1 MGKGKQTLLLVSLL
15 MMMLLSSSVLVSSFS
30 MEEAGVE
37 ANRFAADAKDKTTEA
52 AKEASES
59 WADWAK
65 DKFTDNNAFDQ
76 WCELNG
82 RGMGFRHDNSREA
95 ANQMEDK
102 AGDAASLAKQKFSDA
117 VYGSADALGARGMT
131 DEGKNAAENGYKD
144 AINGATHAYET
155 ARDTM
160 TNQAKSAY
168 ESAKEKASE
177 AAANLGARI
186 N

>member
-1 MGKGKQTLLLVSLL
+1 

-52 AKEASES
+52 AKQAEEASES

-65 DKFTDNNAFDQ
+65 DKFT
-76 WCELNG
+76 E
-82 RGMGFRHDNSREA
+82 GMGFRHDNSREA
-95 ANQMEDK
+95 ANQMKDK
-102 AGDAASLAKQKFSDA
+102 AGDAANLAKQKFSDA

-144 AINGATHAYET
+144 AINGATHAY
-155 ARDTM
+155 DTM
-160 TNQAKSAY
+160 TNQAKSVY
-168 ESAKEKASE
+168 ESAKEKASD